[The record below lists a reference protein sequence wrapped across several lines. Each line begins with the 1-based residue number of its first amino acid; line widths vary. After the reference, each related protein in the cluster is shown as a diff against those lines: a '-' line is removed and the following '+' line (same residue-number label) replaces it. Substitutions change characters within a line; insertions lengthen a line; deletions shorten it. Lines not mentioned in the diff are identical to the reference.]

1 MQGPV
6 VLPTPQDAAS
16 LYRANIDHLKREY
29 DQRLGELF
37 NRVCFLSFD
46 FGESPPEQGTAS
58 EGPRLALTGEMVRI
72 FQASLYSEKET
83 KIRDLLEELAR
94 TRSLV
99 EVTDQKLAEAVGN
112 CARLDATC
120 SKLRQELQG
129 ADQKLR
135 QMEKRLTESEHMADS
150 LSELKSKHAA
160 LEQKSRLKYEEYRS
174 QLAML
179 KNAHQKLESEN
190 QLLKHDQGGMHQCR
204 NELNDLKLKYNTI
217 VNEHNK
223 LQADHKLAIYEL
235 KSKDKALAAVR
246 ASSAAQ
252 SSKEKTQADGLAA
265 TVDKELKDQR
275 RVLTLLSEQL
285 QRQSDEISLLR
296 LEGPVSTAT
305 TRQPLGAPGG
315 SGQIPLTQH
324 YETVKLECDLV
335 RQQVT
340 LESRIVLMNAQE
352 EFQQRLLAA
361 RQEFL
366 DKETEIRNTLREE
379 AAQRVTKVN
388 DDLIRAR
395 DENITL
401 KESIG
406 MKDIEIERLST
417 ALTNAGA
424 EAEHFRRIAAEL
436 SQNIETYQGTIA
448 HYEKDSTRRIPLGA
462 FVRICTETL
471 SDLKGKVRGL
481 QELVLSSLRSPAF
494 NSGLQLSRG
503 LLNTT
508 STDLVYGGTQHSTE
522 LGDSFLSLLQST
534 ANEIGRFI
542 ADAMARQSEAI
553 RAEERALFEREK
565 QCLADQF
572 AVQLAT
578 VEREKSQLR
587 LIIATLRERMKIEV
601 VKMVGTEFTQLRDR
615 CNTQLENIHLEASA
629 LLSTLERWSRDRPRN
644 LAEARALKE
653 VSFAPPSTRMD
664 SATRDEVNRVLS
676 LVETRQRAEVPGT
689 SVIMTPGAL
698 QFTPGLKK

>member
-6 VLPTPQDAAS
+6 VLPTPQDAAA
-16 LYRANIDHLKREY
+16 LYRSNIDNLKREY

-37 NRVCFLSFD
+37 NRVCFLSLD
-46 FGESPPEQGTAS
+46 SGEPHLEQGGIS
-58 EGPRLALTGEMVRI
+58 EGSRLTLTGEMVRI

-99 EVTDQKLAEAVGN
+99 EVSDQKLVDTAGN

-120 SKLRQELQG
+120 SKLKQEVQG
-129 ADQKLR
+129 AEQRIR
-135 QMEKRLTESEHMADS
+135 QLEKKLTEAEHATDS
-150 LSELKSKHAA
+150 LAELKSRYAA
-160 LEQKSRLKYEEYRS
+160 LEHKSRLKYEEYKS

-217 VNEHNK
+217 VAEHNK
-223 LQADHKLAIYEL
+223 LQADHRMALFEL

-285 QRQSDEISLLR
+285 QRQNDEISLLR
-296 LEGPVSTAT
+296 LEGPVSTNT
-305 TRQPLGAPGG
+305 VRPSIGAPGG
-315 SGQIPLTQH
+315 SGQIPLSQH
-324 YETVKLECDLV
+324 YETVKLECDLM

-340 LESRIVLMNAQE
+340 LESRVILMNAQE

-366 DKETEIRNTLREE
+366 DKETEIRNAMREE
-379 AAQRVTKVN
+379 AAQRVTKIN
-388 DDLIRAR
+388 DELVRVR
-395 DENITL
+395 DENMSL
-401 KESIG
+401 KASIG
-406 MKDIEIERLST
+406 MKDIELERLAT

-424 EAEHFRRIAAEL
+424 EADHFRRINAEL
-436 SQNIETYQGTIA
+436 SQNLEAYQGTIA

-462 FVRICTETL
+462 FVRVCAEAL
-471 SDLKGKVRGL
+471 SDLKGKVKGL
-481 QELVLSSLRSPAF
+481 QELVLSSIRSPAF
-494 NSGLQLSRG
+494 QSGLQLSRG

-508 STDLVYGGTQHSTE
+508 GVDLLYGGTQQSTE
-522 LGDSFLSLLQST
+522 LGDPFLVLLQNT
-534 ANEIGRFI
+534 ASEIGRFI
-542 ADAMARQSEAI
+542 AEAMARQREAV

-572 AVQLAT
+572 AVQLAS
-578 VEREKSQLR
+578 VERENSQLR
-587 LIIATLRERMKIEV
+587 LIITTLRDRMKIEV
-601 VKMVGTEFTQLRDR
+601 VKMVGTELTQLRDQ
-615 CNTQLENIHLEASA
+615 CNAQLENIHFEANA
-629 LLSTLERWSRDRPRN
+629 LLSLLDRWSRDRPRN

-653 VSFAPPSTRMD
+653 VSFAPPSARID

-676 LVETRQRAEVPGT
+676 LVETRQRAEVPGS

-698 QFTPGLKK
+698 QFTPGIKK